1 MPLTVGDRLELHE
14 LAARYANTI
23 DERDWDRFETVFTA
37 DCHYELRNF
46 GRLNMTLVGAPA
58 VRTHMERSQDHPVA
72 HHVTNVE
79 VLDGD
84 PVRMLSKIAGTLP
97 GGGVGSADYADVVVS
112 TPRGWRIST
121 RIVTLRRPAKAV
133 PQ

>member
-1 MPLTVGDRLELHE
+1 MSLTVADRIELHE

-23 DERDWDRFETVFTA
+23 DERDWDRFDTVFTA

-46 GRLNMTLVGAPA
+46 GRLNMTLTGAAA
-58 VRTHMERSQDHPVA
+58 VRAHMERSADHPVA
-72 HHVTNVE
+72 HHVTNIE

-97 GGGVGSADYADVVVS
+97 GGGVGSADYADVVVT
-112 TPRGWRIST
+112 TPQGWRISS
-121 RIVTLRRPAKAV
+121 RMVTLRRVPKAT